1 MAAEFPHCYGADF
14 HPTYVGAKYSCS
26 ICMEETVVDDDE
38 SNNHLAHFNG
48 CAHTACMRCLTQW
61 MEGGRYDCPQ
71 CRTPCDGIQTVA
83 YTLHVSNQEFMVLD
97 TEIATMQRNIE
108 ERTEM
113 NTRLREQLVTDN
125 DQIEEVVG
133 RFGHYGCNDHII
145 AVNDMEETA
154 GILEVPQHVRGQ
166 NIPEVFALADD
177 IRKTREN
184 EMSFKMDFIQKN
196 NVRTAF
202 EIKQVQIY
210 SRRQIQLKN
219 LADMLLSGYHF
230 DEDTA
235 MEISEEE
242 EEEEEE
248 GIGCNICYSCVTGGA
263 GPCVLERT
271 SLSVTPGPSLYNQY
285 DEGQRDEYW
294 LNSQP
299 VDPHQREE
307 L

>member
-1 MAAEFPHCYGADF
+1 
-14 HPTYVGAKYSCS
+14 
-26 ICMEETVVDDDE
+26 
-38 SNNHLAHFNG
+38 
-48 CAHTACMRCLTQW
+48 
-61 MEGGRYDCPQ
+61 
-71 CRTPCDGIQTVA
+71 
-83 YTLHVSNQEFMVLD
+83 
-97 TEIATMQRNIE
+97 
-108 ERTEM
+108 
-113 NTRLREQLVTDN
+113 
-125 DQIEEVVG
+125 
-133 RFGHYGCNDHII
+133 
-145 AVNDMEETA
+145 
-154 GILEVPQHVRGQ
+154 VPQHVRGQ

-219 LADMLLSGYHF
+219 LAHMLLSGYHF

-235 MEISEEE
+235 MEISEEEEE

-285 DEGQRDEYW
+285 DEGQR
-294 LNSQP
+294 
-299 VDPHQREE
+299 EE

>member
-1 MAAEFPHCYGADF
+1 
-14 HPTYVGAKYSCS
+14 
-26 ICMEETVVDDDE
+26 
-38 SNNHLAHFNG
+38 
-48 CAHTACMRCLTQW
+48 
-61 MEGGRYDCPQ
+61 
-71 CRTPCDGIQTVA
+71 
-83 YTLHVSNQEFMVLD
+83 MVLD